1 MLYAR
6 TGIRGE
12 SCNGCNIE
20 FIIKFGFCTNMKKK
34 YSAKQMVSQTISL
47 NGGICMKFD

>member
-20 FIIKFGFCTNMKKK
+20 FIIKFGFCTNMKKFCK
-34 YSAKQMVSQTISL
+34 ANGFANITL